1 MLLSQQ
7 QNCAAQRLSPH
18 ATLPMHNVF
27 FYLLAIK
34 GTKKTEQENNISN
47 NNSLPISHKQQQRN
61 KNDKEIKANPIH
73 VIDYLTR
80 LGKDSL
86 CSSFP
91 SLETPKASKV
101 SVRTNTYTFDYTDF
115 S

>member
-1 MLLSQQ
+1 
-7 QNCAAQRLSPH
+7 
-18 ATLPMHNVF
+18 MHNVF
-27 FYLLAIK
+27 FYLFAIK
-34 GTKKTEQENNISN
+34 GKEKKTEQESNILN
-47 NNSLPISHKQQQRN
+47 NNSLPILHKQQQRN
-61 KNDKEIKANPIH
+61 KNSKKIKDNPID
-73 VIDYLTR
+73 VISYVTR

-101 SVRTNTYTFDYTDF
+101 SVRTNRYTFDYADF